1 MSLGLRVRQRPVSFS
16 PSAANSWSPS
26 ACSSSSFFGAVT
38 AKITG
43 EPVVWTISRMPM
55 VLPEP
60 GSATM
65 TCQLRLCRAER
76 SSAWKRRSK
85 AVSTKTSERKRGWV
99 MRAAPLVT
107 CEYAMG
113 GLDDL
118 GRHLGW
124 QVEVLAWP
132 VFWLRHSLIAQA
144 LRLDECLPVGD
155 PIDGFARL
163 DGSLRCGVCAQTPLL
178 PECERGPLALVRVR
192 LSPRSRRVCAWLW
205 LPIH

>member
-26 ACSSSSFFGAVT
+26 ACSSSLFFGVVT

-76 SSAWKRRSK
+76 SIAWKRRSK
-85 AVSTKTSERKRGWV
+85 AVSTKTSLRKSGWV
-99 MRAAPLVT
+99 MRTAPLITGEHV
-107 CEYAMG
+107 MG
-113 GLDDL
+113 GLDDQ

-124 QVEVLAWP
+124 QVGVLAWP
-132 VFWLRHSLIAQA
+132 VFWPRHSLIAQA
-144 LRLDECLPVGD
+144 LRRDEYLPVGD
-155 PIDGFARL
+155 PIDGFARV
-163 DGSLRCGVCAQTPLL
+163 DGSLRC
-178 PECERGPLALVRVR
+178 RVR
-192 LSPRSRRVCAWLW
+192 AW
-205 LPIH
+205 PPHTPHCVSVTIAT

>member
-1 MSLGLRVRQRPVSFS
+1 MSLGLRVRQCPVSFS

-26 ACSSSSFFGAVT
+26 ACSSSLFFGAVT

-76 SSAWKRRSK
+76 SIAWKRRSK
-85 AVSTKTSERKRGWV
+85 AVSTKTSLWKSWWV

-107 CEYAMG
+107 CEHVMG
-113 GLDDL
+113 GLDDQ
-118 GRHLGW
+118 GQHLEW
-124 QVEVLAWP
+124 QAGVLASPVSWP
-132 VFWLRHSLIAQA
+132 RHSLIAQA
-144 LRLDECLPVGD
+144 LRRDECLPVGD

-163 DGSLRCGVCAQTPLL
+163 DESLRFGVCGGNPLL
-178 PECERGPLALVRVR
+178 PECGRGLLALVHVR
-192 LSPRSRRVCAWLW
+192 LLPRSRRV
-205 LPIH
+205 